1 MLDNCWRGQELNR
14 KGMRTMRSDRRSQF
28 AHRSSANRSNRG
40 VYPAN
45 CKTVLLPLEIRLA
58 FSNFLRA
65 AKTVRAPFGGP
76 AETGAGGVRRLLVPI
91 LLNGGFGYEDYLRF
105 CSPLAVDHR
114 L

>member
-1 MLDNCWRGQELNR
+1 MNVMAHL
-14 KGMRTMRSDRRSQF
+14 KSDRLF
-28 AHRSSANRSNRG
+28 
-40 VYPAN
+40 
-45 CKTVLLPLEIRLA
+45 LI
-58 FSNFLRA
+58 FSVPRQA
-65 AKTVRAPFGGP
+65 VRAPFGGL